1 MPVVSFFRANSVAN
15 GVELWITDGT
25 ATGTSLVKD
34 IAPGASNSSPE
45 NLTALGNG
53 KVVFSATD
61 VSGGRDLWVTDGSA
75 AGTSRLTDII
85 GTYDPYSYG
94 PGRNVELAAIGGG
107 KALFRAN
114 DGVSGQELWITDGT
128 AAGTS
133 LLKDIL
139 PGADSGSPDTF
150 TALGNGKAVF
160 IAYGGPFGNIPA
172 PWITDGTASG
182 TLQVSD
188 AGPIYRDV
196 RSVATLGGGR
206 AVFRAYDGETG
217 IELWVTD
224 GTLAGTS
231 MVKDIFPGG
240 IFFPGYGPG
249 PAFSS
254 APTALTAIG
263 GGKAVFVADDGIS
276 GAELWVTD
284 GTAAGTF
291 QARDIQPGSLSS
303 NPSGF
308 VVLGGGKVLFSANDG
323 TSGTELWVTDGTA
336 AGTAQVLDIRA
347 GSSSSSPSAL
357 TALPDGRAL
366 FRASDGTSGSELWI
380 TDGTA
385 AGTARVLDIRP
396 GSSSSSPSGFA
407 VLANGKAVF
416 AANDGQVGNELWIT
430 DGTAAGTAR
439 VLDIRTGS
447 GSSSP
452 AEFESAMINASP
464 VLVAPLPDTTLTRGT
479 AFTLNFATAF
489 ADADVAQGLETL
501 SFSATLDGGVPLP
514 NWLSLSAATGVLSGA
529 APSTAPASLLIRV
542 AATDQSGGSA
552 SGLVTIGFRN
562 AADTSLAVSGPAA
575 PAVEGNSGTTV
586 VSFTVTRG
594 GDPLGAASA
603 SWSVAG
609 SGAAPANA
617 ADFAGGMLPSGTVS
631 FASGQTSRTIAVNV
645 AGDNRA
651 EPDETFTLTL
661 SDPVGAVLGTASA
674 TATIQSD
681 DIDTRAPLLQSNA
694 IRFGGG
700 GTQATLTFDEALAAG
715 SVSPGAFAVTAGGQP
730 VTVTGVSVAGGRA
743 TLALDGTVALGTS
756 VTIQYT
762 DTAGNQSSG
771 VLQDVS
777 GNDVASFSATTTRVV
792 PADAFSGM
800 AYHWKSHGLLS
811 GVTLS
816 AAGDGRHA
824 GAASLLELRGL
835 SFDANGDA
843 RFDVF
848 AHAGT
853 GIGSFAFDLR
863 AGGDAPVT
871 WTASSFATW
880 SSQPQT
886 GPGQLTVAGSGT
898 SPLSGEIKLGSVVV
912 DLAAGTDRVAVDVL
926 SATVGSG
933 SVPAFS
939 ATLATRATAAPGSF
953 ALNDVPDDVLNLSV
967 ARGTADTGGA
977 ISAADALA
985 ALKLGV
991 GRNPNADPDDA
1002 GPEQAKLVSPY
1013 QLIAADVNGDGRV
1026 NSVDALAILKMS
1038 VGRSD
1043 APAREWIFVREDED
1057 FWNETAGSLT
1067 IDRNNVSFSK
1077 APHTA
1082 PTGGS
1087 ADLDFIGV
1095 LKGDVNGS
1103 WTPGVSG
1110 VQTLDPQYFVALSQA
1125 MSAPLD
1131 LWG

>member
-1 MPVVSFFRANSVAN
+1 
-15 GVELWITDGT
+15 
-25 ATGTSLVKD
+25 
-34 IAPGASNSSPE
+34 
-45 NLTALGNG
+45 
-53 KVVFSATD
+53 
-61 VSGGRDLWVTDGSA
+61 
-75 AGTSRLTDII
+75 
-85 GTYDPYSYG
+85 
-94 PGRNVELAAIGGG
+94 
-107 KALFRAN
+107 
-114 DGVSGQELWITDGT
+114 
-128 AAGTS
+128 
-133 LLKDIL
+133 
-139 PGADSGSPDTF
+139 
-150 TALGNGKAVF
+150 
-160 IAYGGPFGNIPA
+160 
-172 PWITDGTASG
+172 
-182 TLQVSD
+182 
-188 AGPIYRDV
+188 
-196 RSVATLGGGR
+196 
-206 AVFRAYDGETG
+206 
-217 IELWVTD
+217 
-224 GTLAGTS
+224 
-231 MVKDIFPGG
+231 
-240 IFFPGYGPG
+240 
-249 PAFSS
+249 
-254 APTALTAIG
+254 
-263 GGKAVFVADDGIS
+263 
-276 GAELWVTD
+276 
-284 GTAAGTF
+284 
-291 QARDIQPGSLSS
+291 
-303 NPSGF
+303 
-308 VVLGGGKVLFSANDG
+308 
-323 TSGTELWVTDGTA
+323 
-336 AGTAQVLDIRA
+336 
-347 GSSSSSPSAL
+347 
-357 TALPDGRAL
+357 
-366 FRASDGTSGSELWI
+366 
-380 TDGTA
+380 
-385 AGTARVLDIRP
+385 
-396 GSSSSSPSGFA
+396 
-407 VLANGKAVF
+407 
-416 AANDGQVGNELWIT
+416 
-430 DGTAAGTAR
+430 
-439 VLDIRTGS
+439 
-447 GSSSP
+447 
-452 AEFESAMINASP
+452 
-464 VLVAPLPDTTLTRGT
+464 
-479 AFTLNFATAF
+479 
-489 ADADVAQGLETL
+489 
-501 SFSATLDGGVPLP
+501 
-514 NWLSLSAATGVLSGA
+514 
-529 APSTAPASLLIRV
+529 
-542 AATDQSGGSA
+542 
-552 SGLVTIGFRN
+552 
-562 AADTSLAVSGPAA
+562 
-575 PAVEGNSGTTV
+575 
-586 VSFTVTRG
+586 
-594 GDPLGAASA
+594 
-603 SWSVAG
+603 
-609 SGAAPANA
+609 
-617 ADFAGGMLPSGTVS
+617 
-631 FASGQTSRTIAVNV
+631 
-645 AGDNRA
+645 
-651 EPDETFTLTL
+651 
-661 SDPVGAVLGTASA
+661 
-674 TATIQSD
+674 
-681 DIDTRAPLLQSNA
+681 
-694 IRFGGG
+694 
-700 GTQATLTFDEALAAG
+700 
-715 SVSPGAFAVTAGGQP
+715 
-730 VTVTGVSVAGGRA
+730 
-743 TLALDGTVALGTS
+743 LDGTVALGTS

-953 ALNDVPDDVLNLSV
+953 ALNDIPDDVLNLSV

-991 GRNPNADPDDA
+991 GRNPNADPDDE

-1103 WTPGVSG
+1103 WTPGGSG
-1110 VQTLDPQYFVALSQA
+1110 VQTLDPQYFVSLSQA